1 MTRVSKEKRVEFT
14 IKAGSPE
21 KLKNGWVVVGAFAG
35 GDLTVA
41 ARALDNASDG
51 AIAAVLAQGD
61 LDEKA
66 GSTLMLHAVRGVA
79 APRVLL
85 VSLGKADALRG
96 DYLQALREFDRS
108 IDTFARFRVS
118 DYLANSLREKAAVQL
133 ILARPGEADATIRR
147 AVGLLPKLED
157 SGLATEVL
165 LTQAGIQIARG
176 QLREA
181 HAALAE
187 ARTRGAVDADPAVL
201 ELRLRWLSAG
211 GEVGQ
216 ARLLAEHHLPGSGGG
231 KSSSDGVLLAAVQ
244 AALRGHDIP
253 LAKAWRRAVA
263 TPGAQGEGPSAVSVA
278 LAGGLIDRASGAPT
292 AALAQADRAAQLA
305 GPRASPDSEIQ
316 TGVLRTMALL
326 ATHQYGPA
334 SAIMGELEKYA
345 ESDYRVAWVMP
356 RLYQALGDK
365 QAAAAAQGRAEG
377 LSGERDVALEPLL

>member
-1 MTRVSKEKRVEFT
+1 LRARNDVDVSELRYTQALTLLESLPADRVNSRMLGIAYQGRGISRAQRGDIEAGVKDMGQARVWLQRSGDVISLGT
-14 IKAGSPE
+14 IGH
-21 KLKNGWVVVGAFAG
+21 N
-35 GDLTVA
+35 
-41 ARALDNASDG
+41 
-51 AIAAVLAQGD
+51 
-61 LDEKA
+61 
-66 GSTLMLHAVRGVA
+66 
-79 APRVLL
+79 
-85 VSLGKADALRG
+85 LGKADALRG

-165 LTQAGIQIARG
+165 LTQAGIQIAQG

-181 HAALAE
+181 HAAMAE

-201 ELRLRWLSAG
+201 ELRLRLLSAG
-211 GEVGQ
+211 GGVDQ
-216 ARLLAEHHLPGSGGG
+216 ARLLAEHHRPGSGGG
-231 KSSSDGVLLAAVQ
+231 KSISDGVLLAAVQ
-244 AALRGHDIP
+244 AALRGHDVP
-253 LAKAWRRAVA
+253 LAKAWLGAVA
-263 TPGAQGEGPSAVSVA
+263 PRSTQDEEPSAFSVA
-278 LAGGLIDRASGAPT
+278 LAGALIDRASGAST

-316 TGVLRTMALL
+316 TGVLRAMALL
-326 ATHQYGPA
+326 DTHQYGAA

-356 RLYQALGDK
+356 RLYQALGDA
-365 QAAAAAQGRAEG
+365 QAATAARGRVEA
-377 LSGERDVALEPLL
+377 LRGERDIALEPLL